1 MKGVQTLKISIS
13 GVRGVVGDS
22 LTPTLL
28 VKFAQSFGTYTN
40 GGTVVVGSD
49 TRTSREMVK
58 YAVLAGLTATGC
70 QVVDVGICPVPTVQL
85 AVERLHASGGIAITA
100 SHNPVEWNALKF
112 IRPDGIFL
120 STYQAEELLDIYHQ
134 GEFRLAKSGAIG
146 RVRTWDNAL
155 EEHVRA
161 VLDHLDTEAIR
172 ARRFRVVADCCNGAG
187 SVVTPEFLSRLGC
200 EVIPI
205 NDTPNGV
212 FPHPPEPIK
221 ENLTQLCDAVK
232 AYGADIGFAQDA
244 DADRLALVSERAEAV
259 SEEFTVSLAVEA
271 VLSRRQRDGLPPR
284 PVVVNLSTTALV
296 DHIASRYGCKVI
308 RTPVGEVNVADTMK
322 REGAVIGGEGN
333 GGVIWGDIHYG
344 RDSLAAMGA
353 VLQLLADRRC
363 TVSELVASFPRYHM
377 LKLKEPCTS
386 EQAQRVLDATRQD
399 YAGQQVDIR
408 DGVKVLFD
416 DGAWLHVRASRTEPV
431 IRLIVEASSESR
443 VSELHHAVK
452 RRLASVQT

>member
-1 MKGVQTLKISIS
+1 LG
-13 GVRGVVGDS
+13 
-22 LTPTLL
+22 
-28 VKFAQSFGTYTN
+28 
-40 GGTVVVGSD
+40 
-49 TRTSREMVK
+49 
-58 YAVLAGLTATGC
+58 
-70 QVVDVGICPVPTVQL
+70 
-85 AVERLHASGGIAITA
+85 
-100 SHNPVEWNALKF
+100 
-112 IRPDGIFL
+112 
-120 STYQAEELLDIYHQ
+120 
-134 GEFRLAKSGAIG
+134 
-146 RVRTWDNAL
+146 
-155 EEHVRA
+155 
-161 VLDHLDTEAIR
+161 HLDVEAIR

-212 FPHPPEPIK
+212 FPHPPEPVK

-232 AYGADIGFAQDA
+232 AYGADVGFAQDA
-244 DADRLALVSERAEAV
+244 DADRLALVSERGEAV
-259 SEEFTVSLAVEA
+259 SEELTVSLAVEA
-271 VLSRRQRDGLPPR
+271 VLSRRHKSGLPPR

-296 DHIASRYGCKVI
+296 DHIAASYGCRVI
-308 RTPVGEVNVADTMK
+308 RTPVGEVNVADAMK

-363 TVSELVASFPRYHM
+363 TVTELVGSFPKYHM

-386 EQAQRVLDATRQD
+386 EQAQRVLDAIRQD
-399 YAGQQVDIR
+399 YAGSQLDTR

-431 IRLIVEASSESR
+431 IRLIIEAASESR
-443 VSELHHAVK
+443 VGDLREAV
-452 RRLASVQT
+452 RRYLAGEQ

>member
-1 MKGVQTLKISIS
+1 MRGVHTLKISIS

-58 YAVLAGLTATGC
+58 HAVLAGLTATGC

-85 AVERLHASGGIAITA
+85 AVEHTHASGGIAITA

-146 RVRTWDNAL
+146 RVRTWEGAL
-155 EEHVRA
+155 EKHMRA
-161 VLDHLDTEAIR
+161 VLDHIDVEAVR
-172 ARRFRVVADCCNGAG
+172 SRKFKVVADCCNGAG
-187 SVVTPEFLSRLGC
+187 SVVTPEFLFRLGC

-212 FPHPPEPIK
+212 FPHPPEPIR
-221 ENLTQLCDAVK
+221 ENLSQLCEAVK
-232 AYGADIGFAQDA
+232 AYGADLGFAQDA
-244 DADRLALVSERAEAV
+244 DADRLAVVSERGEAI
-259 SEEFTVSLAVEA
+259 SEEFTLSLAVEA
-271 VLSRRQRDGLPPR
+271 VLSRRSRAGLPPR
-284 PVVVNLSTTALV
+284 PVVANLSTTALV
-296 DHIASRYGCKVI
+296 DHIAASYGCRVI

-322 REGAVIGGEGN
+322 REGATIGGEGN
-333 GGVIWGDIHYG
+333 GGVIWADVHYG
-344 RDSLAAMGA
+344 RDSLAAMGTI
-353 VLQLLADRRC
+353 LQLLADRQC
-363 TVSELVASFPRYHM
+363 TVSELVESFPRYHM
-377 LKLKEPCTS
+377 LKLKEPCTT
-386 EQAQRVLDATRQD
+386 EQAQRVLDAIKQD
-399 YAGQQVDIR
+399 HAGQRVDTR

-416 DGAWLHVRASRTEPV
+416 DGAWLHARASRTEPV
-431 IRLIVEASSESR
+431 IRLIIEAPSEGRAEEIQES
-443 VSELHHAVK
+443 V
-452 RRLASVQT
+452 RRYLGRPH